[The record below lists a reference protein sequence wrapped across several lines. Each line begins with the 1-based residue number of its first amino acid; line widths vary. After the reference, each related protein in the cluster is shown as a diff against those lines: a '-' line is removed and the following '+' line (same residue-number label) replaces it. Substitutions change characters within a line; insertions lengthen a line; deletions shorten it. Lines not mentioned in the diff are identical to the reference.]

1 MLITVISIA
10 GGGLAVFGLLIM
22 RDPMR
27 LSILGA
33 GAAGYYQRMVLDT
46 RHRRQ
51 LRMLGMVMSFFGLMI
66 LTAALQSRLKVRVLN
81 NMSDGFLALL
91 WLSFLAAFGFG
102 LVDMVVR
109 LTRGE
114 GTRAVFDSWRIWK
127 QGIEL
132 GPINVA
138 PAITPKM
145 RKEANLFTIFYVVL
159 VAVPVAAAPFIR

>member
-1 MLITVISIA
+1 MLIAVISIA
-10 GGGLAVFGLLIM
+10 ALGFAAFGLLVM

-27 LSILGA
+27 LSILGP
-33 GAAGYYQRMVLDT
+33 GAEGYYQRLVLDA
-46 RHRRQ
+46 RQRRQ

-66 LTAALQSRLKVRVLN
+66 LTAALQSRLKVRILA
-81 NMSDGFLALL
+81 NMSDGFLTLL

-102 LVDMVVR
+102 LLDMAVR

-114 GTRAVFDSWRIWK
+114 GTSAVFDSWRIRK

-132 GPINVA
+132 GPITVE

-145 RKEANLFTIFYVVL
+145 RREAALFTIIYVLLVTVT
-159 VAVPVAAAPFIR
+159 VAVAPFIR